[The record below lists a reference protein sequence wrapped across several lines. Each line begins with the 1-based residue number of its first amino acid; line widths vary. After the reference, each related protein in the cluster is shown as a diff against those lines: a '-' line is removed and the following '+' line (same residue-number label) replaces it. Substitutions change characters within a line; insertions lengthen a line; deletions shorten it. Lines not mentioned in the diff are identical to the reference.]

1 MKAISK
7 DIVELIIHCYFKEKK
22 HQVEICKFLNLKKEV
37 VSRIVNTEIKKRKR
51 ALDRR
56 LLKNKVRNIFTKG
69 GDNRDCVIAEK
80 LKISIGLTSTL
91 INEILKE
98 GVV

>member
-37 VSRIVNTEIKKRKR
+37 VSRIVNTEIKKRK
-51 ALDRR
+51 
-56 LLKNKVRNIFTKG
+56 G
-69 GDNRDCVIAEK
+69 H
-80 LKISIGLTSTL
+80 
-91 INEILKE
+91 
-98 GVV
+98 